1 MKNYLWL
8 TLLFSQL
15 AFSYDFTG
23 HYQCEG
29 KDSTEGAYQGEV
41 IMNKKVEFTQEDYAS
56 YDFVLKVPGFGDY
69 HGFAAANGLDVAIYF
84 GLKDLKNQDYGV
96 GIAKF
101 EQTNSQQWK
110 FHKFY
115 FEPAYEGGNI
125 GFEDCT
131 QVK

>member
-8 TLLFSQL
+8 TILFSQL
-15 AFSYDFTG
+15 AFSHDFTG

-84 GLKDLKNQDYGV
+84 GLR
-96 GIAKF
+96 I
-101 EQTNSQQWK
+101 
-110 FHKFY
+110 
-115 FEPAYEGGNI
+115 
-125 GFEDCT
+125 
-131 QVK
+131 